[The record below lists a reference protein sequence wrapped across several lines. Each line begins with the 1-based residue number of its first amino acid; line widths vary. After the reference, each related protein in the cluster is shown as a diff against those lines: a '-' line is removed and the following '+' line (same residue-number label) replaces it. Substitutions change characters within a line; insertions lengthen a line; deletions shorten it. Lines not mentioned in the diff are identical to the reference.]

1 VQELSGIVDR
11 AVVVTIEAGGLSSCP
26 NKLFCVCESQ
36 AMESTGSRFRFPE
49 LFAGLTLLSVALVIS
64 SSLWAGAIR
73 NMKRVDDGLLITG
86 SAKRPIKSD
95 FIVWKVLVSSQQPTT
110 QAAYQELK
118 ARIARVQR
126 YLKEAKVPESEISLD
141 SLETASVPE
150 LIGGKETGKTAAYR
164 LSQRLEIRSTQV
176 DRYAKLSQQITELI
190 NEGIPITSEPPEY
203 LYNEL
208 SKLRIEMVAE
218 ATKDAK
224 ARAESIAKSTGN
236 RVGGVRSAD
245 TGVFQITPRH
255 STAVSNEGRYDT
267 SSIEKDI
274 TAVVSVKF
282 GID

>member
-1 VQELSGIVDR
+1 
-11 AVVVTIEAGGLSSCP
+11 
-26 NKLFCVCESQ
+26 
-36 AMESTGSRFRFPE
+36 MESPRSSYQFPQ
-49 LFAGLTLLSVALVIS
+49 LFAGLTLLSAALIVS
-64 SSLWAGAIR
+64 SFLWAGAIR
-73 NMKRVDDGLLITG
+73 NIKRVDDALLITG

-95 FIVWKVLVSSQQPTT
+95 YIVWRVAVSSQQPTA
-110 QAAYQELK
+110 QLAYQQLK
-118 ARIARVQR
+118 GWTERVQR
-126 YLKEAKVPESEISLD
+126 YLKEAKIPESEISLN
-141 SLETASVPE
+141 SLETVAIPE
-150 LIGGKETGKTAAYR
+150 VINGRETGKTLAYK
-164 LSQRLEIRSTQV
+164 LSQRLEIRSNQV

-190 NEGIPITSEPPEY
+190 NEGVPLTSEPPEY

-245 TGVFQITPRH
+245 TGVFQITPRY
-255 STAVSNEGRYDT
+255 STAVSNGGSYDT

-282 GID
+282 GIE

>member
-1 VQELSGIVDR
+1 
-11 AVVVTIEAGGLSSCP
+11 
-26 NKLFCVCESQ
+26 
-36 AMESTGSRFRFPE
+36 MESIGLRDRFPQ
-49 LFAGLTLLSVALVIS
+49 LFAGLALLSASLIVS
-64 SSLWAGAIR
+64 SFLWARAIR
-73 NMKRVDDGLLITG
+73 DIKRVDDALLITG

-95 FIVWKVLVSSQQPTT
+95 YIVWKVLVASQQPTT

-118 ARIARVQR
+118 ARIDRVQR

-141 SLETASVPE
+141 SLETVAIPE
-150 LIGGKETGKTAAYR
+150 INAATGRETGKTLNYK
-164 LSQRLEIRSTQV
+164 LSQRIEIRSNQV

-282 GID
+282 GIE

>member
-1 VQELSGIVDR
+1 MPKGFI
-11 AVVVTIEAGGLSSCP
+11 
-26 NKLFCVCESQ
+26 FVCEAQ
-36 AMESTGSRFRFPE
+36 AMESTRSRYQFPQ
-49 LFAGLTLLSVALVIS
+49 LFAGLTLLSVALIVS
-64 SSLWAGAIR
+64 SSLWAAAIR
-73 NMKRVDDGLLITG
+73 DIKRVDDALLITG
-86 SAKRPIKSD
+86 SAKRPIRAD
-95 FIVWKVLVSSQQPTT
+95 YIVWKVSLSSQQPTT

-118 ARIARVQR
+118 TRIDRVQR
-126 YLKEAKVPESEISLD
+126 YLKEAKVPDSEISLE
-141 SLETASVPE
+141 SLETSTIPE
-150 LIGGKETGKTAAYR
+150 LNEATGRETGKTLAYK
-164 LSQRLEIRSTQV
+164 LSQKLEIRSNQV

-190 NEGIPITSEPPEY
+190 NEGIPLNSEPPAY

-245 TGVFQITPRH
+245 TGVFQITARN
-255 STAVSNEGRYDT
+255 STEVSGEGKYDT

>member
-1 VQELSGIVDR
+1 M
-11 AVVVTIEAGGLSSCP
+11 SST
-26 NKLFCVCESQ
+26 ES
-36 AMESTGSRFRFPE
+36 RYRFPE
-49 LFAGLTLLSVALVIS
+49 LLAGLSLLSLSLIVS
-64 SSLWAGAIR
+64 SFLWAGAIR
-73 NMKRVDDGLLITG
+73 SMKRGDDALLITG

-95 FIVWKVLVSSQQPTT
+95 YIVWKVSLSSQQPTT

-118 ARIARVQR
+118 ARIDRVQR
-126 YLKEAKVPESEISLD
+126 YLQAAKVPESEISLD
-141 SLETASVPE
+141 SLDTVAIPE
-150 LIGGKETGKTAAYR
+150 QINGKETGKTFAYK
-164 LSQRLEIRSTQV
+164 LSQKLEIRSNQV

-190 NEGIPITSEPPEY
+190 NEGIPLTSEPPEY

-208 SKLRIEMVAE
+208 SKVRIEMVAE

-267 SSIEKDI
+267 SSIDKDI

-282 GID
+282 GIE

>member
-1 VQELSGIVDR
+1 
-11 AVVVTIEAGGLSSCP
+11 
-26 NKLFCVCESQ
+26 
-36 AMESTGSRFRFPE
+36 METTGSRYRFPE
-49 LFAGLTLLSVALVIS
+49 LFAGLTLLSVSLIIS
-64 SSLWAGAIR
+64 SLLWARAIQDI
-73 NMKRVDDGLLITG
+73 KRVDDALLITG

-95 FIVWKVLVSSQQPTT
+95 YIVWKVLVSSQQPTT
-110 QAAYQELK
+110 QAAYQELQ
-118 ARIARVQR
+118 ARIDRVRR
-126 YLKEAKVPESEISLD
+126 YLKAAKVPESEISLN
-141 SLETASVPE
+141 SLDTVGIPE
-150 LIGGKETGKTAAYR
+150 LINGKETGKTFAYK
-164 LSQRLEIRSTQV
+164 LSQRLEIRSNQV

-190 NEGIPITSEPPEY
+190 NEGIPLTSEPPEY

-236 RVGGVRSAD
+236 QVGGVRSAD

-255 STAVSNEGRYDT
+255 STEVSSEGRYDT

>member
-1 VQELSGIVDR
+1 
-11 AVVVTIEAGGLSSCP
+11 
-26 NKLFCVCESQ
+26 
-36 AMESTGSRFRFPE
+36 MESTESRYRFPE
-49 LFAGLTLLSVALVIS
+49 LFAGLTLLSAALIVS
-64 SSLWAGAIR
+64 SFLWAGAIR
-73 NMKRVDDGLLITG
+73 NIKRVDDALLITG
-86 SAKRPIKSD
+86 SAKRPIRAD
-95 FIVWKVLVSSQQPTT
+95 YIVWKVSLASQQPTT

-118 ARIARVQR
+118 IRIDRVQR
-126 YLKEAKVPESEISLD
+126 YLKEAKVPDAEISLD
-141 SLETASVPE
+141 SLETAAIPE
-150 LIGGKETGKTAAYR
+150 ISNGRETGKTLAYK
-164 LSQRLEIRSTQV
+164 LSQRIEIRSNQV

-190 NEGIPITSEPPEY
+190 NEGIPLNSEPPEY

-224 ARAESIAKSTGN
+224 ARAESIAKTTGN

-255 STAVSNEGRYDT
+255 STVVSNGGSYDT

-282 GID
+282 GIE